1 MAADAE
7 TNTNAWQNS
16 SASLEHLRRGGVT
29 TPAAAGLDDAE
40 EFNSL
45 VKYVSLEGRQIHLG
59 TQEAPEH
66 PQRAQDAIRMPIM

>member
-29 TPAAAGLDDAE
+29 MSAAAGLDDAE
-40 EFNSL
+40 EFN
-45 VKYVSLEGRQIHLG
+45 KDGGDDWGAE
-59 TQEAPEH
+59 
-66 PQRAQDAIRMPIM
+66 QRASAAVGPTGALSPGTPAVGWE